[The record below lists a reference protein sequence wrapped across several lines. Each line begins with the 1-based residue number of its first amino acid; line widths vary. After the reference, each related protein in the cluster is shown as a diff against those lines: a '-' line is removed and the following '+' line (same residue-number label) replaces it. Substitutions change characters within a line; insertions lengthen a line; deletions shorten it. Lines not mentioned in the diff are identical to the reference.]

1 MNRAFEIRL
10 YPNKKQQKLLNST
23 FGCCR
28 FIYNQM
34 LSLQEIYYKEFELN
48 FKDLCIH
55 NILVNEYKW
64 LKDVEAR
71 AIQESEQDLII
82 AYKNWFNSLSHKTKQ
97 KSKAPKFKK
106 KTDKQSYRTLQMRK
120 DLHKL
125 VNTKTRKIMIPKI
138 GEITYRTGYNFDGI
152 DVNKVCNITLKKT
165 KTNKYFCCICCDCK
179 EPNYIEP
186 KFKETAFDL
195 GLKDFAIFDDGS
207 VIENPKFL
215 RKTQEKLSKEQR
227 KLCHCVKDSKKYN
240 KQKLKV
246 AKLHE
251 KIKNQ
256 RKDFQH
262 KLSHRIVIE
271 NQNIYSENLRSS
283 NMIKNHK
290 LAKSIQDAS
299 FGQFCGFISYKS
311 LMYKRNYVKIDSFY
325 PSSKLCHHCGYK
337 YTGLKL
343 EERFWECPNCH
354 KLLDRDENAA
364 LNILKEGQRI
374 FKQTGQELPEE
385 PVLSDNNSYLEGEAT
400 KPLGLK
406 PLG

>member
-1 MNRAFEIRL
+1 
-10 YPNKKQQKLLNST
+10 
-23 FGCCR
+23 
-28 FIYNQM
+28 
-34 LSLQEIYYKEFELN
+34 
-48 FKDLCIH
+48 
-55 NILVNEYKW
+55 
-64 LKDVEAR
+64 
-71 AIQESEQDLII
+71 
-82 AYKNWFNSLSHKTKQ
+82 
-97 KSKAPKFKK
+97 
-106 KTDKQSYRTLQMRK
+106 
-120 DLHKL
+120 
-125 VNTKTRKIMIPKI
+125 
-138 GEITYRTGYNFDGI
+138 
-152 DVNKVCNITLKKT
+152 
-165 KTNKYFCCICCDCK
+165 
-179 EPNYIEP
+179 
-186 KFKETAFDL
+186 L

-207 VIENPKFL
+207 VIENPRFL
-215 RKTQEKLSKEQR
+215 RKTQEKLAKEQR
-227 KLCHCVKDSKKYN
+227 KLSHCVKDSKKYN

-251 KIKNQ
+251 KVKNQ
-256 RKDFQH
+256 RKNFQH

-271 NQNIYSENLRSS
+271 NQNIYSENLKPS

-325 PSSKLCHHCGYK
+325 PSSKLCYHCGYK

-374 FKQTGQELPEE
+374 LKQTGQELPEE

-400 KPLGLK
+400 KPLGCCL
-406 PLG
+406 